1 MNTKTNKKTI
11 YKTEKI
17 ECLEKPIKRIFIS
30 GSADKYDGF
39 KNEND
44 AKLFLHTLAYKL
56 AENNYH
62 IVNGYGKGVGDFLL
76 SGVTEYCL
84 KNNKQISNYLTI
96 MSFPQNNISKVN
108 IKELYMKNREQMV
121 EKCDTA
127 VFVFGNKNNNIAEG
141 MIQEYD
147 LAKQKELNL
156 LPIKFTGGSAEK
168 IFELEYPNNTEI
180 VKKAFNLINNNSTD
194 DVNKLVE
201 NILEAINLLQV

>member
-39 KNEND
+39 RNKND

-108 IKELYMKNREQMV
+108 IEELYMKNREQMI
-121 EKCDTA
+121 EKCDIA
-127 VFVFGNKNNNIAEG
+127 AFVFGNKNNTNSEG
-141 MIQEYD
+141 MIQEYH
-147 LAKQKELNL
+147 LAKQKGLTL
-156 LPIKFTGGSAEK
+156 FPISFTGGSAK
-168 IFELEYPNNTEI
+168 QIFDLEYPNNTEI
-180 VKKAFNLINNNSTD
+180 VKKAFNLINNNSTN

-201 NILEAINLLQV
+201 NILEAIKILQI

>member
-1 MNTKTNKKTI
+1 MKNKFKQAVYNVDKT
-11 YKTEKI
+11 
-17 ECLEKPIKRIFIS
+17 ECLEKPIKKIFIS

-62 IVNGYGKGVGDFLL
+62 IVNANGKGVGNFLL

-84 KNNKQISNYLTI
+84 KNNKQISDYLTVVP
-96 MSFPQNNISKVN
+96 FPQNKISKVN

-127 VFVFGNKNNNIAEG
+127 VFVFGNKNNDIAEG
-141 MIQEYD
+141 MMKEYD
-147 LAKQKELNL
+147 LTKQKGLNL

-168 IFELEYPNNTEI
+168 IFELEYPNTTEI
-180 VKKAFNLINNNSTD
+180 VKKAFSLINDNSTD

-201 NILEAINLLQV
+201 NILATINLLQV